1 MPMLALACRL
11 DKFDA
16 AMNCQFLLQG
26 GRERGT
32 AGRASSGTRHATRAS
47 ERAPKK
53 NLDAGAPLGLARP
66 FLIVKKRGW
75 PRSEALGATTPRD
88 NTDLRYNQA
97 SGPEHVAPVSGSL
110 DRSSLPNSAH
120 YRPARVSRENTR
132 DQRRARPGRTTE
144 VVSTPRAK
152 KNPRRTLTSRSTE
165 MKSAYDAL
173 SESAEH
179 DCR

>member
-1 MPMLALACRL
+1 MTIR
-11 DKFDA
+11 
-16 AMNCQFLLQG
+16 
-26 GRERGT
+26 T
-32 AGRASSGTRHATRAS
+32 ARATRRMHCWAGPAV
-47 ERAPKK
+47 APGIR
-53 NLDAGAPLGLARP
+53 GAHENTGQKRIWTPGLPSGWRGR

-97 SGPEHVAPVSGSL
+97 SGPEHVAPVSGPP
-110 DRSSLPNSAH
+110 DRCGFPNSAR

-132 DQRRARPGRTTE
+132 DQRRARPGRTAET
-144 VVSTPRAK
+144 VGAPRDK
-152 KNPRRTLTSRSTE
+152 KNPRRTLTSHSTAIRSV
-165 MKSAYDAL
+165 YDAL